1 MPFLPLF
8 CSIFSQTAIR
18 CSTKTVILKRS
29 SIIVGL
35 VLLVLLLDQ
44 ALKIYIKTHFE
55 YGEEHRW
62 ADWAML
68 KFVEN
73 EGMAFGLTLGGI
85 YGKMALSIFRL
96 VAVALLAFY
105 VKKLLDARA
114 PMGFIVCIS
123 LILAGAI
130 GNILDSMFYGLFFSE
145 TPYHGGVAQF
155 VPIGT
160 GYDQFLFGKVVDM
173 LHFPMVDFRL
183 PEGFPIWG
191 GEEFTFFSFI
201 FNIADAAI
209 SCGVI
214 SILLFQRSFFKEN
227 EFGLAPEPAAAEKL
241 FDENLTAETGGNET
255 EKTEDNGI
263 EKIDGAQ
270 NEPIVPEKTD
280 A

>member
-1 MPFLPLF
+1 M
-8 CSIFSQTAIR
+8 
-18 CSTKTVILKRS
+18 KRS

-35 VLLVLLLDQ
+35 VLLVLLIDQ

-96 VAVALLAFY
+96 VAVGLLIFY
-105 VKKLLDARA
+105 VKRLLETRA

-130 GNILDSMFYGLFFSE
+130 GNILDSMFYGLIFSE
-145 TPYHGGVAQF
+145 THYHGGVAQF

-160 GYDQFLFGKVVDM
+160 GYDEFLFGKVVDM
-173 LHFPMVDFRL
+173 LHFPMINFTL
-183 PEGFPIWG
+183 PESFPFWA

-209 SCGVI
+209 STGVI
-214 SILLFQRSFFKEN
+214 SILVFQRSFFQEN
-227 EFGLAPEPAAAEKL
+227 ELGANPFSGAEGDLVDAKL
-241 FDENLTAETGGNET
+241 DDENVGLDLEKNPVEIGENENGEVFS
-255 EKTEDNGI
+255 EKTLD
-263 EKIDGAQ
+263 
-270 NEPIVPEKTD
+270 PEGPKN
-280 A
+280 